1 MGGIPFIRAAS
12 AGAVLALVALAGSA
26 TMAAETVIPRAIS
39 KGDATTVNAA
49 AQAPNARLVALVAA
63 NGKIIQSKGVD
74 TITRI
79 NTGVYCVKPNA
90 SSGIDVSN
98 SVAIVTVEWSYSKFN
113 EVMAQWARSGSG
125 CGSGRFGVVT
135 LSDFNLNARYSRSND
150 AAFTIVVP

>member
-1 MGGIPFIRAAS
+1 MSGIPFGRVLSAA
-12 AGAVLALVALAGSA
+12 AVALVALTGSA
-26 TMAAETVIPRAIS
+26 ALAAETPIPRALD
-39 KGDATTVNAA
+39 KADATTIRAA

-79 NTGVYCVKPNA
+79 NTGVYCVRPSA
-90 SSGIDVSN
+90 SAGIDVSN
-98 SVAIVTVEWSYSKFN
+98 SVAIVTVEWSYSKIN

-125 CGSGRFGVVT
+125 CGSDRFGVIT

-150 AAFTIVVP
+150 AAFLIVVP